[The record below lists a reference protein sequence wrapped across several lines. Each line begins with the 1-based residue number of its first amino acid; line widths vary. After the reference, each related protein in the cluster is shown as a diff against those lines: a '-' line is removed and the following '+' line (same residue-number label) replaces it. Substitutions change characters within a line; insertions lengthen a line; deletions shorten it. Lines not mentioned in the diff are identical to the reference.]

1 MSISII
7 NPQQVRKIRMQLGI
21 TQAELARASDVSQS
35 LVAKVESGR
44 VDPSFRTMKAIS
56 EALLKHI
63 RSEGRKVREVMSR
76 PVLSV
81 QANTPLSECINL
93 MKNRNLSQLPVYS
106 GLKLVGSISDKYI
119 VSLLSNPE
127 DPRIVLGGP
136 VSRFMEASFPLVD
149 ADTPLEALYS
159 LFNFVPAVLVTSGDK
174 VEGIITKIDVI
185 SAGTNE

>member
-1 MSISII
+1 LID
-7 NPQQVRKIRMQLGI
+7 PRQLRRIRMQLGI

-44 VDPSFRTMKAIS
+44 VDPSFTTMRAIS
-56 EALLKHI
+56 DALRKHI
-63 RSEGRKVREVMSR
+63 RSQGRKVKDVMSK

-106 GLKLVGSISDKYI
+106 GLKMVGSISDKRI
-119 VSLLSNPE
+119 VSLLSDSKAPSVSL
-127 DPRIVLGGP
+127 DGP
-136 VSRFMEASFPLVD
+136 VSRYMEGSFPTVD
-149 ADTPLEALYS
+149 SETPLDALYS

-174 VEGIITKIDVI
+174 VEGVITKIDVI
-185 SAGTNE
+185 SVDTGD